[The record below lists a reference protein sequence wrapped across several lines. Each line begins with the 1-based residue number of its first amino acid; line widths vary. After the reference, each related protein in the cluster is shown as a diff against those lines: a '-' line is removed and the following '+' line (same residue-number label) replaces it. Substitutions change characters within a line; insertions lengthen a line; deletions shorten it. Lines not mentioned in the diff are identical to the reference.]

1 MRQFS
6 RRLLICRGT
15 PDLGIEACPASR
27 TELLRLPGEVTQV
40 FTTDKFISRG
50 TLNRSVHGTVLL
62 AAWCFEAYASAATG
76 PEPGRAP
83 LCCCTFGFER
93 SISRHTPPTENLIVE
108 GTNIVRLKA
117 ISVKAESRSLGEQF
131 ATELVSITSRSNRS
145 FRHPAKNGS
154 SHQPRAKL
162 ARVG

>member
-93 SISRHTPPTENLIVE
+93 SSSRHTPPTENLIVE
-108 GTNIVRLKA
+108 GTNIRASQSYLRQ
-117 ISVKAESRSLGEQF
+117 SGVKITGGTIRHGTGFDYES
-131 ATELVSITSRSNRS
+131 
-145 FRHPAKNGS
+145 
-154 SHQPRAKL
+154 
-162 ARVG
+162 